1 MTQSINNPS
10 HNIFP
15 FIPTHTLYSITYAF
29 DLQIALPSVHMLAV
43 YQNATIGKMNTYKL
57 N

>member
-10 HNIFP
+10 DNIFP
-15 FIPTHTLYSITYAF
+15 FILTHTLYSITYPF
-29 DLQIALPSVHMLAV
+29 YLQIALPSVHMLAV
-43 YQNATIGKMNTYKL
+43 YQNATICKMNTYKL